1 VVEWHPAGEGKIKD
15 RLAIEFLAKMLE
27 KEKRF
32 SKAKT
37 KTMWQKIAEVKVPEF
52 TSEVNNRESKRA

>member
-1 VVEWHPAGEGKIKD
+1 
-15 RLAIEFLAKMLE
+15 MLE

-32 SKAKT
+32 SKARS

-52 TSEVNNRESKRA
+52 IGELKEGFLKYNSSFAHFLDRKQELR